1 MKDRAKEEDLA
12 PIQDQKAGFG
22 DLGDEKKD
30 KGKKEEGK
38 GVAQGGEDSKKEGK
52 EAPAGMRS
60 VGGGSGKKKQDEST
74 DAYTM
79 EATARLDQVRQSDS
93 PALLQQRL
101 QPKDQ
106 RPSTSSTAKPW

>member
-1 MKDRAKEEDLA
+1 
-12 PIQDQKAGFG
+12 
-22 DLGDEKKD
+22 
-30 KGKKEEGK
+30 
-38 GVAQGGEDSKKEGK
+38 
-52 EAPAGMRS
+52 

-106 RPSTSSTAKPW
+106 RPSASSTAKPW